1 MGDSLTIFTSPRSFA
16 GAVDVRQRNA
26 VTSWVL
32 SGYAVLFCGSDPGVE
47 AVADELGIDV
57 LPHIGRNDWGTPLI
71 SDIFGQAQSLLAGQ
85 VVAFVNTDILLDDS
99 LGRAAELAAAKF
111 ERFLIIGCRHDADI
125 NSAFNFAGD
134 WKASLRTHADP
145 KRLHG
150 VFGIDYFCFRAPLW
164 SDIPSFGI
172 GRMRWDNY
180 LMCSANNMGVN
191 TIDATKAVLA
201 VHQAHSYEHI
211 PAKAGRGWIESA
223 ECARNAALAGK
234 WMAGVNASRWII
246 EDGRITSR

>member
-1 MGDSLTIFTSPRSFA
+1 MGDLTIFTSPRSFT

-32 SGYAVLFCGSDPGVE
+32 SGYAVLFCGNDPGVE
-47 AVADELGIDV
+47 AVADELGVDI

-71 SDIFGQAQSLLAGQ
+71 SDIFGQAQALLAGQ

-99 LGRAAELAAAKF
+99 LGRAAEQAAAKF
-111 ERFLIIGCRHDADI
+111 PQFLIVGRRYDADI

-134 WKASLRTHADP
+134 WQARLRTYAEPD
-145 KRLHG
+145 RMHG
-150 VFGIDYFCFRAPLW
+150 VYGIDYFCFRAPLW
-164 SDIPSFGI
+164 SDIPPFGI

-180 LMCSANNMGVN
+180 LMCSANNMGTN

-201 VHQAHSYEHI
+201 VHQAHGYEHI
-211 PAKAGRGWIESA
+211 PAKAGKGWTESA

-234 WMAGVNASRWII
+234 VMAGVNASRWMM